1 MLKSIFYHR
10 GAAST
15 ELYLTLMSVKIEVK
29 MLDVYLKCD
38 EVKRRDLGIA
48 LRGSVPWHV
57 NFDKCLPER

>member
-1 MLKSIFYHR
+1 
-10 GAAST
+10 
-15 ELYLTLMSVKIEVK
+15 MSVKIEVK

-48 LRGSVPWHV
+48 LRGSIPWHV